1 MDARAL
7 DRIAGQEEHGL
18 SVAIIGAG
26 ASGTL
31 VALHA
36 LTTADHGARRIEL
49 FERSGTFGRGVAYS
63 TPHAAHLLNVP
74 AGRMSAFPAEPDDFV
89 AWLETEGHPFGAS
102 DFVPR
107 HLFGS
112 YLTDRL
118 EQAIAARGSTV
129 SVRFHHE
136 GVCGVAPCGRGA
148 RIRTES
154 GREMH
159 VDAVVLATGLGPI
172 RDLIGAGPA
181 AESER
186 SIRDPWA
193 PGALDGIGPDDT
205 VTLVGTGLTAVDAV
219 SLLLTR
225 GHRGPLHAFS
235 KHGLFPRAHSCAPLP
250 RPSADG
256 TVATWNGTRSARG
269 LLTAVRRQIDD
280 GQARGRDWRSVFDE
294 LRRQVPTV
302 WTELPEAEQDR
313 FLRHLQRHWEVH
325 RHRMAPTS
333 ADLIARAHH
342 AGQLTV
348 WKGSLDRVHVNGG
361 QMLVTLRRGERCA
374 GGWATD
380 WLVNCTGPRYALDIA
395 GNPLLH
401 ALAEDGLVR
410 PGPHGLGLDADRC
423 GRVLDAA
430 GRSQDW
436 LWAIGALR
444 RGNLYETTAVA
455 ELREQAAAL
464 AQQFRSDAAAPDS
477 RVRIPA
483 VPARVVAPQVIV
495 LEVPDVGN
503 RSYVVHD
510 GSTGIVIDPPTD
522 AERVVAEVDR
532 GLTISHVLE
541 THIHNDYVSGGLAL
555 ARRCNAVYGV
565 AAGEAVAYGPD
576 RRGLRDGDTL
586 RTGSV
591 CVEVTHTPGHTPHH
605 LSYLASTGQRPGAW
619 FTGGSLL
626 YDATGRTDLFDP
638 DATDLL
644 ARAQWRS
651 LNKQA
656 KRLSPD
662 TLLYPTHGFGSFCA
676 AGTAGDASEA
686 MTLGDQL
693 HRNLVLTHDEET
705 FVSEVRR
712 HRGPFPRYYAHMA
725 PMNRQDASPRFPAE
739 LRRCERHVADHERPG
754 STVIDLRERRAFAAS
769 HWPGTV
775 NVERGDTLAA
785 FVGWTIPWG
794 APLTLVA
801 DEWDTVEAAAAA
813 LARIGIEEVTG
824 ATYRDR
830 SDSVRYRVADFAD
843 LKSAISR
850 GGSPV
855 VIDAREHAEWEN
867 GHIEGSMPLPF
878 HCVEAGIDL
887 LDLNAEIWVHCARGY
902 RAAIAA
908 SLLHGR
914 GGNPILVDDVFNH
927 ARELGITTAAW

>member
-1 MDARAL
+1 MDARAP
-7 DRIAGQEEHGL
+7 DRTAGHAEHGL
-18 SVAIIGAG
+18 SIGIIGAG

-36 LTTADHGARRIEL
+36 LSDVGPGARRIEL

-74 AGRMSAFPAEPDDFV
+74 AGRMSAFPAEPDDFI
-89 AWLETEGHPFGAS
+89 AWLETQGHPFGAA

-107 HLFGS
+107 HLFGT

-118 EQAIAARGSTV
+118 DQAIAARGGTV

-136 GVCGVAPCGRGA
+136 GVSWVAPCGRGA
-148 RIRTES
+148 RVRTDT
-154 GREMH
+154 GAEMLAD
-159 VDAVVLATGLGPI
+159 VVVLATGLGPV
-172 RDLIGAGPA
+172 RDPIGSGPA
-181 AESER
+181 QESDR
-186 SIRDPWA
+186 YVANPWA
-193 PGALDGIGPDDT
+193 PGALDGIGADDT
-205 VTLVGTGLTAVDAV
+205 VTLVGTGLTAIDAV

-225 GHRGPLHAFS
+225 RHRGPIHAFS
-235 KHGLFPRAHSCAPLP
+235 RHGLFPRAHSCTPLP
-250 RPSADG
+250 SPSNDG
-256 TVATWNGTRSARG
+256 TVATWNGARSARD
-269 LLTAVRRQIDD
+269 LLTAVRRQVDD
-280 GQARGRDWRSVFDE
+280 GRAHGRDWRSVLDE
-294 LRRQVPTV
+294 LRRQVPTL
-302 WTELPEAEQDR
+302 WTELPEAEQER

-325 RHRMAPTS
+325 RHRMAPTA
-333 ADLIARAHH
+333 ADLIASAHH
-342 AGQLTV
+342 SGQLTV
-348 WKGSLDRVHVNGG
+348 SKGSLDRVHVNDEGL
-361 QMLVTLRRGERCA
+361 LVTLRRGERCA
-374 GGWATD
+374 GGWGTD
-380 WLVNCTGPRYALDIA
+380 WLVNCTGPRYALDFERD
-395 GNPLLH
+395 PLLR
-401 ALAEDGLVR
+401 ALADDGLVR
-410 PGPHGLGLDADRC
+410 PGPHGLGLDADRS
-423 GRVLDAA
+423 GRVLDAT

-455 ELREQAAAL
+455 ELRDQAAAI
-464 AQQFRSDAAAPDS
+464 AQQLHSGAATQESSP
-477 RVRIPA
+477 RIPA
-483 VPARVVAPQVIV
+483 VPAKVVTPQVIV

-503 RSYVVHD
+503 RSYLVHD
-510 GSTGIVIDPPTD
+510 GTTGIVIDPPTD
-522 AERVVAEVDR
+522 ADRVVAEVDR

-541 THIHNDYVSGGLAL
+541 THIHNDYVSGGLTL
-555 ARRCNAVYGV
+555 ARRCNSVYGV

-586 RTGSV
+586 RAGSV

-605 LSYLASTGQRPGAW
+605 LSYLASTGDGPSAW

-638 DATDLL
+638 DATDIL

-676 AGTAGDASEA
+676 AGSAGAA
-686 MTLGDQL
+686 AGAVTLGDQL
-693 HRNLVLTHDEET
+693 RRNLVLTQDEET

-712 HRGPFPRYYAHMA
+712 HRGPFPRYYAHMG

-739 LRRCERHVADHERPG
+739 LRRCERRVCDHDRPG
-754 STVIDLRERRAFAAS
+754 STIIDLRERGAFAAS

-801 DEWDTVEAAAAA
+801 DEWDTVEHAAAA
-813 LARIGIEEVTG
+813 LSRIGIEEVTG
-824 ATYRDR
+824 VTYRAR
-830 SDSVRYRVADFAD
+830 ADSMSYRVADFAD

-850 GGSPV
+850 GVSPV
-855 VIDAREHAEWEN
+855 VVDAREHAEWEN
-867 GHIEGSMPLPF
+867 GHIEGATPLPF

-887 LDLNAEIWVHCARGY
+887 LDLSAEIWVHCARGY

-908 SLLHGR
+908 ALLQSR
-914 GGNPILVDDVFNH
+914 GANPGLIDDVFNH
-927 ARELGITTAAW
+927 ARELGLVTAR